1 MRVAKV
7 NPVWSEVRSNVP
19 RACTDLDD
27 HTGVIAFA
35 CSAPDGALTR
45 EDDTALDHLRRV
57 RLVYQHWVAVGSAQS
72 RVEGL
77 THNVSNT
84 CTVKDD
90 EWQDVADF
98 LWEARGELRGVA
110 LLGYFGDSA
119 YDQAPYQT
127 VEQGSDSEKIWQE
140 LAELDWSSVDLQQI
154 ESDFVET
161 QLEPACSSGLCTIT
175 H

>member
-1 MRVAKV
+1 M
-7 NPVWSEVRSNVP
+7 
-19 RACTDLDD
+19 
-27 HTGVIAFA
+27 
-35 CSAPDGALTR
+35 
-45 EDDTALDHLRRV
+45 
-57 RLVYQHWVAVGSAQS
+57 RLVFQHWVAVGSAQS

-84 CTVKDD
+84 CTIKDD

-140 LAELDWSSVDLQQI
+140 LAELDWSSVDLQKI